1 MSHSLNSYIDREL
14 FVTTA
19 HDKWI
24 KKSWV
29 STTRVN
35 EIRKSFLVIR
45 NRKKKM
51 DCLRMWCLPL
61 LLKIFG
67 GGLQKNISEM
77 TLIELILPFGI
88 GMGRMILWGPF
99 CPCGFAMHN
108 FYLVLAPRQINSPV
122 LDAEPW
128 WLWNSQISGEAV
140 LCTIFSLWLMHV
152 FFGAFFSQK
161 VSILVLQNF
170 SACDITLV
178 LFPLHFLPEDYSSQ
192 GQLTFSLEFNWLTF
206 LLPGAALMIEFDKSR
221 TVSKPVFVNFS
232 V

>member
-1 MSHSLNSYIDREL
+1 MPPSIVKDLWWRVTEKHFRNDIDR
-14 FVTTA
+14 A
-19 HDKWI
+19 DP
-24 KKSWV
+24 
-29 STTRVN
+29 
-35 EIRKSFLVIR
+35 SFWHR
-45 NRKKKM
+45 
-51 DCLRMWCLPL
+51 DGQDDPLRSLLPL
-61 LLKIFG
+61 WVCDAQFLSRACTKANKQPCTWCRTLVALK
-67 GGLQKNISEM
+67 Q
-77 TLIELILPFGI
+77 
-88 GMGRMILWGPF
+88 
-99 CPCGFAMHN
+99 
-108 FYLVLAPRQINSPV
+108 
-122 LDAEPW
+122 
-128 WLWNSQISGEAV
+128 SQISGEAV

-170 SACDITLV
+170 SACGITLV